1 MTITVYVEAT
11 PPRLCEVEGCGR
23 AYRSKGLCGMHY
35 SAARYAINPEKEKA
49 SSGAWYARNPGKSK
63 ISKAV
68 WRVNNPQKVKDT
80 SAAWYTEHRAES
92 NAKSAA
98 WRADHHEEITVYEK
112 ARYAADPDK
121 VRAKTRARYAIDPEK
136 VKATISAWRAANP
149 EKHRAIV
156 RANNTRRRAREVG
169 NVFEPY
175 DRADIFERD
184 EWVCQLC
191 NLPIDPELRYP
202 DPGFGTIDHVTP
214 LALGGSDEPTNV
226 VAAHLVCNL
235 RKGTHLEPLP
245 DNVVD
250 FVTEFDPDLPIIT
263 FA

>member
-1 MTITVYVEAT
+1 MSSVVVTGSGPSLTITVYVEAAT
-11 PPRLCEVEGCGR
+11 PRLCEVEGCESR
-23 AYRSKGLCGMHY
+23 HYAKGLCNKHW
-35 SAARYAINPEKEKA
+35 SAAWHAAHREEAKA
-49 SSGAWYARNPGKSK
+49 AMAAWYAVHREEE
-63 ISKAV
+63 KA
-68 WRVNNPQKVKDT
+68 
-80 SAAWYTEHRAES
+80 
-92 NAKSAA
+92 AKAA
-98 WRADHHEEITVYEK
+98 WRAAHPEEAK
-112 ARYAADPDK
+112 AVSAAR
-121 VRAKTRARYAIDPEK
+121 RAAHPEK
-136 VKATISAWRAANP
+136 L
-149 EKHRAIV
+149 
-156 RANNTRRRAREVG
+156 RANKARRRARKLG
-169 NVFEPY
+169 NVTEPY